1 VALETAAAKLMYI
14 NYQFYQFFIWGLG
27 LNDFDGGK
35 SILRAIEKEGWT
47 DPENQYLFG
56 PCNVNE

>member
-14 NYQFYQFFIWGLG
+14 KLPILPVFYMRLG

-47 DPENQYLFG
+47 DPENQDLFG